1 MIKLQR
7 LRITRYRNV
16 LPGTELRLDGHVNL
30 VLGEPGSGKTMLLG
44 LLAAIAGSDF
54 SRLEAEPFDL
64 TYDVS
69 DGVFAATVV
78 IRGDGLPPRSPVD
91 GLPEPTNY
99 AYRVSVHR
107 VGGEPVCEFTGT
119 PEALLVRV
127 TGTAEPR
134 RLPPSAPFRRGFL
147 TQALR
152 QPPAAAL
159 FFGAWRL
166 FNWHGTA
173 ARFDESLDCFLA
185 MTGRPPALRGDALP
199 LPAEAVFSFDPRS
212 ALRTSTLYSVA
223 HYLPGGA
230 IDRAIVDAHRS
241 AAGETRLGDDHD
253 AAPSA
258 ALSSLDFLRRVA
270 PILGFRGASF
280 QPDVSSYRAERSTG
294 ELHYSVR
301 GFTFRFTR
309 SDGTTLHHD
318 ALSYGQKRL
327 LALFYYLAASEEF
340 VFADGLVHGLPDAW
354 ISACVHAMGARQAFI
369 TGQDPRVLPHLGLD
383 SLARVMARIIT
394 CEVIRAADGAEQLQW
409 RSIPQDAATEFFQRH
424 VRETVDLPLP
434 ASAAAP
440 PADVDPTPA
449 A

>member
-7 LRITRYRNV
+7 LLITRYRNV
-16 LPGTELRLDGHVNL
+16 LPGTELRLDGQVNL
-30 VLGEPGSGKTMLLG
+30 VLGEPGAGKTMLLG

-64 TYDVS
+64 AYDVS

-78 IRGDGLPPRSPVD
+78 IRGDGLPPRSPTD
-91 GLPEPTNY
+91 GLPEPTSY
-99 AYRVSVHR
+99 AYRISVHR

-127 TGTAEPR
+127 SGAAEPR

-185 MTGRPPALRGDALP
+185 MTGRPPALRGAALP
-199 LPAEAVFSFDPRS
+199 QLAEAVFSFDPKS

-241 AAGETRLGDDHD
+241 AAGETRLDGDHES
-253 AAPSA
+253 APSA
-258 ALSSLDFLRRVA
+258 ALTSLEFLRRA
-270 PILGFRGASF
+270 AAILGFRSASF
-280 QPDVSSYRAERSTG
+280 QPDVSSYRSERSTG
-294 ELHYSVR
+294 ELHYAVR

-327 LALFYYLAASEEF
+327 LAFFYYLAASEEF
-340 VFADGLVHGLPDAW
+340 VFADDLAHGLPDAW
-354 ISACVHAMGARQAFI
+354 ISDCVQAMGARQAFI
-369 TGQDPRVLPHLGLD
+369 TGLDPRVLAHLGFD
-383 SLARVMARIIT
+383 SPARVQARVIT
-394 CEVIRAADGAEQLQW
+394 CEVVRDADGAEQLQW
-409 RSIPQDAATEFFQRH
+409 RTISPDAATEFFQRH
-424 VRETVDLPLP
+424 VRETTGLTP
-434 ASAAAP
+434 P
-440 PADVDPTPA
+440 PAAVDPPA
-449 A
+449 V